1 MMTKKVRGER
11 GHPCAT
17 PTETVY
23 SWLSLPLAYTLRFGE
38 IAHKLSLGTSISE
51 PSIKYR
57 TKQLIKLI
65 GKIPPEIIKALTRPV
80 EAITPGELICWQAY
94 DPNWSLDDN
103 GWRYGQTLDINGTQ
117 AIQEL
122 YVDTSGVPT
131 PVGDPHLP
139 HHDSFPASW
148 SDTHRLSVWGN
159 PISKGTKSKGT
170 KSKSTNSKGSK
181 ETLSARKPIFIRDR
195 MDMTS
200 VPDEHWI
207 FLNEKQGI
215 RLSAFSISRITKAKQ
230 LRNTDKPRCEKK

>member
-1 MMTKKVRGER
+1 MSSANDRDFSVIPLISNPLILESLSISLVRLSMMTKKVRGER

-139 HHDSFPASW
+139 HHRWNA
-148 SDTHRLSVWGN
+148 G
-159 PISKGTKSKGT
+159 G
-170 KSKSTNSKGSK
+170 
-181 ETLSARKPIFIRDR
+181 
-195 MDMTS
+195 
-200 VPDEHWI
+200 
-207 FLNEKQGI
+207 
-215 RLSAFSISRITKAKQ
+215 
-230 LRNTDKPRCEKK
+230 